1 MSETTTATH
10 PAIRP
15 VDRVFVA
22 LDTPDAARALRL
34 VEALRGEVGGIKIG
48 NELFTAQGPEGVR
61 ALAGSARLFL
71 DLKFHDIPNTVA
83 GAVRSATRLR
93 PFCLTLHASGGRAM
107 MQAAAEAAREAA
119 GELEVARPKL
129 LGVTVLTSLDGSDLE
144 AAGQRGPVAEQVRR
158 LAGLA
163 QDAGL
168 DGVVCSPREI
178 AALRASCGP
187 DFILLIPGIRPA
199 WAASG
204 DQKRVTTPGDAI
216 AAGAD
221 YLVIGRPIT
230 AQADPRAAA
239 RRIAEELAQTAQPS
253 P

>member
-1 MSETTTATH
+1 MLETTTATH
-10 PAIRP
+10 PVVRP
-15 VDRVFVA
+15 VDRVFA
-22 LDTPDAARALRL
+22 AIDTPDIAGAARL

-61 ALAGSARLFL
+61 ALAGTARLFL
-71 DLKFHDIPNTVA
+71 DRKYHDIPNTVA

-93 PFCLTLHASGGRAM
+93 PFCLTLHAAGGRAM

-119 GELEVARPKL
+119 EEQEVARPRL
-129 LGVTVLTSLDGSDLE
+129 LGVTVLTSLDADDLE
-144 AAGQRGPVAEQVRR
+144 AVGQPGPVADQVRR

-163 QDAGL
+163 QESGL

-178 AALRASCGP
+178 AALRADRGP
-187 DFILLIPGIRPA
+187 GFILLVPGIRPV

-239 RRIAEELAQTAQPS
+239 RRIAEELAGAAEPG

>member
-1 MSETTTATH
+1 MLQTTTATH
-10 PAIRP
+10 PK
-15 VDRVFVA
+15 DRVFA
-22 LDTPDAARALRL
+22 AIDTPDTARAAQL
-34 VEALRGEVGGIKIG
+34 VAALRGEVGGIKIG

-61 ALAGSARLFL
+61 ALAGAARLFL

-93 PFCLTLHASGGRAM
+93 PFCLTLHVAGGRAM
-107 MQAAAEAAREAA
+107 MEAAARAAREAA
-119 GELEVARPKL
+119 EELEVARPKL
-129 LGVTVLTSLDGSDLE
+129 LGITVLTSLDGSDLE

-178 AALRASCGP
+178 AVVRADRGP
-187 DFILLIPGIRPA
+187 EFILLVPGIRPA

-204 DQKRVTTPGDAI
+204 DQKRVTTPAEAI

-221 YLVIGRPIT
+221 FLVIGRPIT
-230 AQADPRAAA
+230 AQDDPRAAA
-239 RRIAEELAQTAQPS
+239 RRIAEELTGAAEINP
-253 P
+253 

>member
-1 MSETTTATH
+1 MSQTTTAAHSASH
-10 PAIRP
+10 PKN
-15 VDRVFVA
+15 RVFA
-22 LDTPDAARALRL
+22 AIDTPDVGRAAGL
-34 VEALRGEVGGIKIG
+34 VEALRGAVGGIKIG
-48 NELFTAQGPEGVR
+48 NELFTAQGPDGVR
-61 ALAGSARLFL
+61 AVAGGERLFL

-119 GELEVARPKL
+119 EELEVARPRL
-129 LGVTVLTSLDGSDLE
+129 LGVTVLTSLDTDDLE
-144 AAGQRGPVAEQVRR
+144 AVGQRAPAADQVRR

-163 QDAGL
+163 QEAGL

-178 AALRASCGP
+178 EILRADRGA
-187 DFILLIPGIRPA
+187 DFILLVPGIRPT

-204 DQKRVTTPGDAI
+204 DQKRVTTPADAI

-221 YLVIGRPIT
+221 FLVIGRPIT

-239 RRIAEELAQTAQPS
+239 RRIAEELAGAAAPG

>member
-1 MSETTTATH
+1 MPNARAT
-10 PAIRP
+10 PEAK
-15 VDRVFVA
+15 DRVFVA
-22 LDTPDAARALRL
+22 LDTPEVARATRL
-34 VEALRGEVGGIKIG
+34 VEALRGEVGGVKIG
-48 NELFTAQGPEGVR
+48 NELFTAQGPDGVR
-61 ALAGSARLFL
+61 AVAGGERLFH

-83 GAVRSATRLR
+83 GAVRSAVHLR

-107 MQAAAEAAREAA
+107 MEAAAEAAREAA
-119 GELEVARPKL
+119 EELEVARPQL

-144 AAGQRGPVAEQVRR
+144 AAGQRGPVADQARR
-158 LAGLA
+158 LASLA

-178 AALRASCGP
+178 EILRADRGP
-187 DFILLIPGIRPA
+187 GFTLLVPGIRPS

-204 DQKRVTTPGDAI
+204 DQKRVTTPGEAI

-239 RRIAEELAQTAQPS
+239 RRIAEELAGAAGSDP
-253 P
+253 